1 LAYKKSSRLDHI
13 GQEQNSVPGLLQ
25 HDEDRSRT
33 LMRTETHHK
42 LRMLGVE
49 DVREANELKLLHI
62 IRDRQPISRADLVN
76 ATVLRPGTVSV
87 VVNRLLRASVV
98 YEGEPAPS
106 SGGRPA
112 TYLQI
117 NAEKAYVVGISI
129 GVQHTVYGVG
139 DFNGRILN
147 QRTVRTNCDA
157 AKFLTELGNEIASQL
172 KSNFRRA
179 RMTGVGVSVPG
190 LIDRVEGR
198 LVRSPNLGWR
208 NVPIASLLE
217 DILGLPVQVEN
228 DANAAALSELWYG
241 PMEIWSAH
249 CMLFVLIVEG
259 VGIGTGLILNGE
271 VYVGSRIGLGGFG
284 HIPMDPKG
292 PKCSCG
298 SIGCWEAL
306 ASDEAALARFAAS
319 CEDPDKQ
326 VDSLHDLIAL
336 AQSGDNCA
344 RQELVNTASLIGR
357 GIKALAQ
364 GLAPEVVVIGGQITT
379 AWSTIEPV
387 LLHELQGE
395 YLVPGLSRP
404 QLRPA
409 SVEQPSFFG
418 AFPVALRS
426 VLHKPKKTARV

>member
-1 LAYKKSSRLDHI
+1 
-13 GQEQNSVPGLLQ
+13 
-25 HDEDRSRT
+25 
-33 LMRTETHHK
+33 MRTETSHK

-49 DVREANELKLLHI
+49 DVREANELKLLHV
-62 IRDRQPISRADLVN
+62 IRDRQPISRADLVK
-76 ATVLRPGTVSV
+76 ATGLRPGTVSV

-98 YEGEPAPS
+98 YDGEAAPS

-129 GVQHTVYGVG
+129 GVQHTTYGVG

-147 QRTVRTNCDA
+147 QRTMRTECDA
-157 AKFLTELGNEIASQL
+157 AKFLTQLGNEIASQL

-179 RMTGVGVSVPG
+179 RMAGVGVSIPG

-208 NVPIASLLE
+208 DVPIASLLE
-217 DILGLPVQVEN
+217 GRLDLRVQVEN
-228 DANAAALSELWYG
+228 DANAAALAELWYG

-306 ASDEAALARFAAS
+306 ASDEATLARFAVS
-319 CEDPDKQ
+319 CENPAKE
-326 VDSLHDLIAL
+326 VRSLHDLIAL
-336 AQSGDNCA
+336 AESGDNCA

-364 GLAPEVVVIGGQITT
+364 GLAPDVVVIGGQITT

-387 LLHELQGE
+387 LLDELQGE
-395 YLVPGLSRP
+395 YLVPGVSRP

-426 VLHKPKKTARV
+426 VLHNPKKTASA

>member
-1 LAYKKSSRLDHI
+1 
-13 GQEQNSVPGLLQ
+13 
-25 HDEDRSRT
+25 
-33 LMRTETHHK
+33 MRTETSHK

-49 DVREANELKLLHI
+49 DVREANELKLLHV
-62 IRDRQPISRADLVN
+62 IRDRQPISRADLVK
-76 ATVLRPGTVSV
+76 ATGLRPGTVSV
-87 VVNRLLRASVV
+87 VVNRLLRASVI
-98 YEGEPAPS
+98 YEGEAAPS

-129 GVQHTVYGVG
+129 GVHHTIYGVG

-147 QRTVRTNCDA
+147 HRTVRTDCDA

-172 KSNFRRA
+172 KSNFHRA
-179 RMTGVGVSVPG
+179 SLAGVGVSVPG

-198 LVRSPNLGWR
+198 LMRSPNLCWR
-208 NVPIASLLE
+208 DVPIASLLE
-217 DILGLPVQVEN
+217 GILNLRVQVEN

-241 PMEIWSAH
+241 PMEIWSAN
-249 CMLFVLIVEG
+249 CMLFVLIAEG

-292 PKCSCG
+292 PRCSCG

-306 ASDEAALARFAAS
+306 ASDEAALGRFAVA
-319 CEDPDKQ
+319 CENPDKQ

-344 RQELVNTASLIGR
+344 RQELLNTASLIGR

-364 GLAPEVVVIGGQITT
+364 GLAPDVVVIGGQIAT

-387 LLHELQGE
+387 LLDELEGE
-395 YLVPGLSRP
+395 YLVPGVSRP

-426 VLHKPKKTARV
+426 VLHKPKKAARV